1 MYMQVMPT
9 SANIEENGCHNY
21 RATFV
26 KLRPKNK
33 SIEHGRDEKRD
44 EAGRWL
50 HG

>member
-1 MYMQVMPT
+1 MQVMPT
-9 SANIEENGCHNY
+9 SANIEKNGCHNY

-33 SIEHGRDEKRD
+33 NIEQGGDEKRD